1 MIINLPKSISIM
13 PTLYNCI
20 YQRRVKMTVASE
32 LIDSILESD
41 DTFRETLRKILKT
54 DLGMSI
60 PEFSKTSGIS
70 QSTIYKI
77 LSEDRE
83 PNLRTIRQII
93 TAIRKIEGLK
103 SEPFVAVI
111 VARSV
116 LNKIEERRAKI
127 GGKLIM
133 IREYP
138 ANSMEET
145 IISAVKAERDGAV
158 AVVCAPIVSTT
169 IEKILRIPV
178 ATIMPKESMTEAI
191 KLAAKKTGL

>member
-1 MIINLPKSISIM
+1 
-13 PTLYNCI
+13 
-20 YQRRVKMTVASE
+20 MTVVNE
-32 LIDSILESD
+32 LMDSILVSD
-41 DTFRETLRKILKT
+41 DEFRETLRRILKS

-60 PEFSKTSGIS
+60 PEFSKKSGIS

-83 PNLRTIRQII
+83 PNLRTLRQII

-103 SEPFVAVI
+103 REPFIAVI

-116 LNKIEERRAKI
+116 LNKIEERKMKI
-127 GGKLIM
+127 AGKEII

-145 IISAVKAERDGAV
+145 IISAVKAERDGAR

-178 ATIMPKESMTEAI
+178 ATIIPKEGMTDAL
-191 KLAAKKTGL
+191 KLAAKKTGI

>member
-1 MIINLPKSISIM
+1 
-13 PTLYNCI
+13 
-20 YQRRVKMTVASE
+20 MTVATE

-41 DTFRETLRKILKT
+41 SAFRETLRRILKT
-54 DLGMSI
+54 ELGMSI
-60 PEFSKTSGIS
+60 PEFSKASGIS

-77 LSEDRE
+77 LSENRE
-83 PNLRTIRQII
+83 PNLRTLRQII
-93 TAIRKIEGLK
+93 KAIRKIEGLLD
-103 SEPFVAVI
+103 EPFIAVI

-116 LNKIEERRAKI
+116 LNKIEESRMKI
-127 GGKLIM
+127 GGKDIT

-145 IISAVKAERDGAV
+145 IISAIKAERDGAV

-178 ATIMPKESMTEAI
+178 ATIMPKDSMKEAI
-191 KLAAKKTGL
+191 KLAAKKTWV

>member
-1 MIINLPKSISIM
+1 
-13 PTLYNCI
+13 
-20 YQRRVKMTVASE
+20 MTVASE

-41 DTFRETLRKILKT
+41 DTFRETLKKILKV

-60 PEFSKTSGIS
+60 PEFSKKSGLS

-77 LSEDRE
+77 ISENRE
-83 PNLRTIRQII
+83 PNLRTLRQII
-93 TAIRKIEGLK
+93 KAIRKIEGLR
-103 SEPFVAVI
+103 SEPFIAVI

-116 LNKIEERRAKI
+116 LNKIEERKI
-127 GGKLIM
+127 KIKGKDII

-145 IISAVKAERDGAV
+145 IISAIKAERDGAT

-169 IEKILRIPV
+169 IEKVLRVPV
-178 ATIMPKESMTEAI
+178 ATIMPKDSMTAAI
-191 KLAAKKTGL
+191 ELAARKTRI

>member
-1 MIINLPKSISIM
+1 
-13 PTLYNCI
+13 
-20 YQRRVKMTVASE
+20 MTVANE

-41 DTFRETLRKILKT
+41 DAFRLTLKRILKT
-54 DLGMSI
+54 ELGMSI
-60 PEFSKTSGIS
+60 PEFSKKSGIS

-77 LSEDRE
+77 ISEERE

-93 TAIRKIEGLK
+93 KAIRKIEGLK
-103 SEPFVAVI
+103 SEPFVAVV

-116 LNKIEERRAKI
+116 LNKIEERKVKI
-127 GGKLIM
+127 KGKEII

-145 IISAVKAERDGAV
+145 IISAIKAERDGAV

-169 IEKILRIPV
+169 IEKILRVPV
-178 ATIMPKESMTEAI
+178 ATIMPKDGLTDAI
-191 KLAAKKTGL
+191 ALAAKKTWV

>member
-1 MIINLPKSISIM
+1 
-13 PTLYNCI
+13 
-20 YQRRVKMTVASE
+20 MTVASE

-41 DTFRETLRKILKT
+41 DSFRETLKKILKV

-60 PEFSKTSGIS
+60 PEFSKKSGLS

-77 LSEDRE
+77 ISENRE
-83 PNLRTIRQII
+83 PNLRTLRQII
-93 TAIRKIEGLK
+93 KAIRKIEGLK
-103 SEPFVAVI
+103 NEPFIAVV

-116 LNKIEERRAKI
+116 LNKIEERTIKLK
-127 GGKLIM
+127 GKSIT

-145 IISAVKAERDGAV
+145 IISSIKAERDGAV

-178 ATIMPKESMTEAI
+178 ATIMPKDGLTDAI
-191 KLAAKKTGL
+191 ELAAKKTWV

>member
-1 MIINLPKSISIM
+1 
-13 PTLYNCI
+13 
-20 YQRRVKMTVASE
+20 MTVASE

-41 DTFRETLRKILKT
+41 DAFRETLKKILKT

-77 LSEDRE
+77 ISENRE
-83 PNLRTIRQII
+83 PNLRTLRQII
-93 TAIRKIEGLK
+93 AAIRKIEGLK
-103 SEPFVAVI
+103 EESFIAVI

-116 LNKIEERRAKI
+116 LNKIEERKMKI
-127 GGKLIM
+127 SGKDIT

-145 IISAVKAERDGAV
+145 IIASINAERDGAV
-158 AVVCAPIVSTT
+158 AVVCAPIVSST
-169 IEKILRIPV
+169 IDKILRIPV
-178 ATIMPKESMTEAI
+178 VTIMPKDSLIEAI
-191 KLAAKKTGL
+191 KVAAKKTRI

>member
-133 IREYP
+133 IREYQ

>member
-1 MIINLPKSISIM
+1 
-13 PTLYNCI
+13 
-20 YQRRVKMTVASE
+20 MTVANE

-41 DTFRETLRKILKT
+41 DAFRDTLRRILKT

-60 PEFSKTSGIS
+60 PEFSKKSGIS

-77 LSEDRE
+77 ISEDRE
-83 PNLRTIRQII
+83 PNLRTLRQII
-93 TAIRKIEGLK
+93 KAIRKIEGLK
-103 SEPFVAVI
+103 SEPFIAVV

-116 LNKIEERRAKI
+116 LNKIEERKI
-127 GGKLIM
+127 KIKGKEII

-145 IISAVKAERDGAV
+145 IISSIKAERDGAV

-178 ATIMPKESMTEAI
+178 ATIMPKDGLTDAI
-191 KLAAKKTGL
+191 ALAAKKTWV

>member
-1 MIINLPKSISIM
+1 
-13 PTLYNCI
+13 
-20 YQRRVKMTVASE
+20 MTVANE
-32 LIDSILESD
+32 LMDSILESD
-41 DTFRETLRKILKT
+41 DAFRVTLRRILKT

-60 PEFSKTSGIS
+60 PEFSKVSGIS

-77 LSEDRE
+77 ISEKRE

-93 TAIRKIEGLK
+93 EAIRKIEGLK
-103 SEPFVAVI
+103 KEPFIAII

-116 LNKIEERRAKI
+116 LNKIEERRMKI
-127 GGKLIM
+127 AGKELT

-145 IISAVKAERDGAV
+145 IISAIKAERDGAV

-169 IEKILRIPV
+169 IEKVLRIPV
-178 ATIMPKESMTEAI
+178 ATIMPKESMKEAI
-191 KLAAKKTGL
+191 KLAAKKTGI

>member
-1 MIINLPKSISIM
+1 
-13 PTLYNCI
+13 
-20 YQRRVKMTVASE
+20 MTVAAE

-41 DTFRETLRKILKT
+41 DAFRETLKKILKV

-60 PEFSKTSGIS
+60 PEFSKKSGLS

-77 LSEDRE
+77 ISENRE
-83 PNLRTIRQII
+83 PNLRTLRQII
-93 TAIRKIEGLK
+93 MAIRKIEGLK
-103 SEPFVAVI
+103 NESFIAVV

-116 LNKIEERRAKI
+116 LNKIEERTLKI
-127 GGKLIM
+127 KGKSIT

-145 IISAVKAERDGAV
+145 IISAIKAERDGAV

-178 ATIMPKESMTEAI
+178 ATIMPKDGLTDAI
-191 KLAAKKTGL
+191 ELAARKTWV

>member
-1 MIINLPKSISIM
+1 
-13 PTLYNCI
+13 
-20 YQRRVKMTVASE
+20 MTVASE

-41 DTFRETLRKILKT
+41 DAFRETLRKILKT

-83 PNLRTIRQII
+83 PNLRTVRQII
-93 TAIRKIEGLK
+93 AALRKIEGLK
-103 SEPFVAVI
+103 SEPFIAVI

-127 GGKLIM
+127 GGKVIT

-145 IISAVKAERDGAV
+145 IISAIKAERDGAV

-178 ATIMPKESMTEAI
+178 ATIMPRESMVEAI
-191 KLAAKKTGL
+191 KLAAKKTGI

>member
-1 MIINLPKSISIM
+1 
-13 PTLYNCI
+13 
-20 YQRRVKMTVASE
+20 MTVASE

-41 DTFRETLRKILKT
+41 DAFRETLRKILKT

-60 PEFSKTSGIS
+60 PEFSKNSGIS

-83 PNLRTIRQII
+83 PNLRTVRQII
-93 TAIRKIEGLK
+93 IAIRKIEGLK
-103 SEPFVAVI
+103 NEPFVAVI

-116 LNKIEERRAKI
+116 LNKIEERRTKI
-127 GGKLIM
+127 GGKLIT

-145 IISAVKAERDGAV
+145 IISAIKAERDGAV

-191 KLAAKKTGL
+191 KLAAKKTGI

>member
-1 MIINLPKSISIM
+1 
-13 PTLYNCI
+13 
-20 YQRRVKMTVASE
+20 MTVANE

-41 DTFRETLRKILKT
+41 DSFRETLRRILKV

-60 PEFSKTSGIS
+60 PEFSKKSGIS

-77 LSEDRE
+77 ISEDRE
-83 PNLRTIRQII
+83 PNLRTLRQII
-93 TAIRKIEGLK
+93 KAIRKIEGLK
-103 SEPFVAVI
+103 SEPFIAVV

-116 LNKIEERRAKI
+116 LNKIEERRVKI
-127 GGKLIM
+127 KGKEIT

-145 IISAVKAERDGAV
+145 IISAIKAERDGAI

-178 ATIMPKESMTEAI
+178 ATIMPKDGLTDAI
-191 KLAAKKTGL
+191 SLAAKKTWV

>member
-1 MIINLPKSISIM
+1 
-13 PTLYNCI
+13 
-20 YQRRVKMTVASE
+20 MTVASE

-41 DTFRETLRKILKT
+41 DAFREALRKILKT
-54 DLGMSI
+54 ELGMSI
-60 PEFSKTSGIS
+60 PEFAKKSGIS

-77 LSEDRE
+77 LSEERE
-83 PNLRTIRQII
+83 PNLRTLRQII
-93 TAIRKIEGLK
+93 TAIRKIEGLQK
-103 SEPFVAVI
+103 EQFIAVI

-116 LNKIEERRAKI
+116 LNKIEERKMKI
-127 GGKLIM
+127 GGKMIT

-145 IISAVKAERDGAV
+145 IISAIKAERDGAV

-178 ATIMPKESMTEAI
+178 ATIMPKESMVEAI
-191 KLAAKKTGL
+191 KLAAKKTGA

>member
-1 MIINLPKSISIM
+1 
-13 PTLYNCI
+13 
-20 YQRRVKMTVASE
+20 MTIVSE
-32 LIDSILESD
+32 LIDSIIESD
-41 DTFRETLRKILKT
+41 DAFRETLKRTLKT
-54 DLGMSI
+54 ELGMSI
-60 PEFSKTSGIS
+60 PEFSKKSGVS

-77 LSEDRE
+77 ISEKRE
-83 PNLRTIRQII
+83 PNLRTLRQII

-103 SEPFVAVI
+103 GEPFIAVI

-116 LNKIEERRAKI
+116 LNKIEERRIKI
-127 GGKLIM
+127 RGKEIT

-145 IISAVKAERDGAV
+145 IISAVFAERDGAQ

-178 ATIMPKESMTEAI
+178 ATIMPKDSMIEAI
-191 KLAAKKTGL
+191 ELAAKKTGN

>member
-1 MIINLPKSISIM
+1 
-13 PTLYNCI
+13 
-20 YQRRVKMTVASE
+20 MTVASE

-41 DTFRETLRKILKT
+41 GAFRETLKRILKT

-77 LSEDRE
+77 ISENRE
-83 PNLRTIRQII
+83 PNLRTLRQII
-93 TAIRKIEGLK
+93 AAIRKIEGLQME
-103 SEPFVAVI
+103 SFIAVI

-116 LNKIEERRAKI
+116 LNRIEERKMKI
-127 GGKLIM
+127 GGKETP

-145 IISAVKAERDGAV
+145 IIASIKAERDGAV
-158 AVVCAPIVSTT
+158 AVVCAPIVSSTVD
-169 IEKILRIPV
+169 KILRIPV
-178 ATIMPKESMTEAI
+178 VTIMPKDSVIEAI
-191 KLAAKKTGL
+191 KLAAKKTRF

>member
-1 MIINLPKSISIM
+1 
-13 PTLYNCI
+13 
-20 YQRRVKMTVASE
+20 MTIANE

-41 DTFRETLRKILKT
+41 DAFRLTLKRILKT
-54 DLGMSI
+54 ELGMSI
-60 PEFSKTSGIS
+60 PEFSKKSGIS

-77 LSEDRE
+77 ISEDRE
-83 PNLRTIRQII
+83 PNLRTLRQII
-93 TAIRKIEGLK
+93 KAIRKIEGLK
-103 SEPFVAVI
+103 SEPFVAVV

-116 LNKIEERRAKI
+116 LNKIEERRVKI
-127 GGKLIM
+127 KGKEII

-145 IISAVKAERDGAV
+145 IISAIKAERDGAV

-178 ATIMPKESMTEAI
+178 ATIMPKDGLTDAI
-191 KLAAKKTGL
+191 ALAAKKTWV